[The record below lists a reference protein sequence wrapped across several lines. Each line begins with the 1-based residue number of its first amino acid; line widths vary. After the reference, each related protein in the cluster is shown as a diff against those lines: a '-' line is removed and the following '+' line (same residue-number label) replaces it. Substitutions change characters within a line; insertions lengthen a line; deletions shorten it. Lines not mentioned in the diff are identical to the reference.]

1 MAVQVAVSKQVQAPA
16 LSYKQDFLMK
26 KIIAAT
32 CLVGAITL
40 PGLAQAR
47 EVTLTT
53 QLKNYSGNDA
63 YLAIYL
69 TDANGQYQKTL
80 WVAGKKAKY
89 YRHLTDWARGSGMR
103 PSEYD
108 GVSGA
113 SVGSGQTL
121 KVSVEL
127 ADTLIDAGYQIRID
141 SAVEDKREARADI
154 SVPLTSKGS
163 SVPATGNTYVD
174 SFTYDL

>member
-1 MAVQVAVSKQVQAPA
+1 
-16 LSYKQDFLMK
+16 MK

-32 CLVGAITL
+32 CLAGALAL

-53 QLKNYSGNDA
+53 QLKDYSGNGA
-63 YLAIYL
+63 YLAIYV

-89 YRHLTDWARGSGMR
+89 YKHLGDWARGSGMK
-103 PSEYD
+103 PAEFD

-113 SVGSGQTL
+113 SVGSGRTL

-141 SAVEDKREARADI
+141 SAVEDNRDARADV
-154 SVPLTSKGS
+154 SVPLTSKGAGQS
-163 SVPATGNTYVD
+163 ATGSTYVE

>member
-1 MAVQVAVSKQVQAPA
+1 MKQ
-16 LSYKQDFLMK
+16 L
-26 KIIAAT
+26 IAAT
-32 CLVGAITL
+32 CLAAAIAL

-53 QLKNYSGNDA
+53 QLKDYSGNDA
-63 YLAIYL
+63 YLAIYV

-89 YRHLTDWARGSGMR
+89 YRHLTDWARASGLN
-103 PSEYD
+103 PNDID
-108 GVSGA
+108 GISGA
-113 SVGSGQTL
+113 SVGSGSTL

-141 SAVEDKREARADI
+141 SAVESKREGRPDV
-154 SVPLTSKGS
+154 SVPLTSKGAGK
-163 SVPATGNTYVD
+163 PATGSTYVD